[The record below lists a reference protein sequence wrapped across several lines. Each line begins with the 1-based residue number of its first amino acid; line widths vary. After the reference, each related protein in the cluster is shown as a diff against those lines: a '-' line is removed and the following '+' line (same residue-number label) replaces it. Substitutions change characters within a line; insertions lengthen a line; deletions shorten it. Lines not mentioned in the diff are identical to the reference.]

1 MQDEN
6 KMSNG
11 RMTVETIN
19 QLAVEIFEQNR
30 AVGWWDDLDRC
41 QFQTL
46 QLVNTEIAEATE
58 GDRKGLMDDHLPHRK
73 MAEVELADTMIR
85 ALDIAGRY
93 GWRFSIILQANHDMD
108 TSLIKFIQMVTS
120 SSTMAVKLLGL
131 TGINC
136 LMASRL
142 WGHQVHS
149 MGPRV
154 LLKPVEYDYLI
165 DMCRRVAEAYHFDLE
180 SAIREKL
187 AYNAKRADHK
197 RENRAQSGGKSY

>member
-1 MQDEN
+1 MQNER
-6 KMSNG
+6 KVSNG

-30 AVGWWDDLDRC
+30 AVGWWDDIDRC
-41 QFQTL
+41 PFQTL

-85 ALDIAGRY
+85 ALDFAGRY
-93 GWRFSIILQANHDMD
+93 GWRFSPRLTVDRD
-108 TSLIKFIQMVTS
+108 SYLGKFVHMVTGH
-120 SSTMAVKLLGL
+120 STMAVKHLGL

-136 LMASRL
+136 LLASKL
-142 WGHQVHS
+142 WGNEIHG
-149 MGPRV
+149 MGHRV
-154 LLKPVEYDYLI
+154 LRQPVEYDFLI
-165 DMCRRVAEAYHFDLE
+165 DMCLTVAEAYHFDLE

>member
-1 MQDEN
+1 MQNER
-6 KMSNG
+6 KVSNG

-41 QFQTL
+41 PFQTL

-85 ALDIAGRY
+85 ALDFAVRY
-93 GWRFSIILQANHDMD
+93 VWRFSPRLTVDLD
-108 TSLIKFIQMVTS
+108 SYLGKFVHIVTGH
-120 SSTMAVKLLGL
+120 STMAVKHLGL

-136 LMASRL
+136 LLASKL
-142 WGHQVHS
+142 WGNEIHG
-149 MGPRV
+149 MGHRI
-154 LLKPVEYDYLI
+154 LRQPVEYDFLI
-165 DMCRRVAEAYHFDLE
+165 DMCLTVAEAYHFDLE

-197 RENRAQSGGKSY
+197 RENRAKSGGKIY

>member
-1 MQDEN
+1 
-6 KMSNG
+6 MSNG

-41 QFQTL
+41 PFQTL

-85 ALDIAGRY
+85 ALDFAGRY
-93 GWRFSIILQANHDMD
+93 GWRFSPRLTVDRD
-108 TSLIKFIQMVTS
+108 SYLGKFVHMVTGH
-120 SSTMAVKLLGL
+120 STMAVKHLGL

-136 LMASRL
+136 LLASKL
-142 WGHQVHS
+142 WGNEIHG
-149 MGPRV
+149 MGHRV
-154 LLKPVEYDYLI
+154 LRQPVEYDFLI
-165 DMCRRVAEAYHFDLE
+165 DMCLTVAEAYHFDLE

-187 AYNAKRADHK
+187 VYNAKRADHK
-197 RENRAQSGGKSY
+197 RENRAKSGGKIY

>member
-1 MQDEN
+1 MQNER
-6 KMSNG
+6 KVSNG

-41 QFQTL
+41 PFQTL

-85 ALDIAGRY
+85 ALDFAGRY
-93 GWRFSIILQANHDMD
+93 GWRFSPRLTVDRD
-108 TSLIKFIQMVTS
+108 SYLGKFVHMVTGH
-120 SSTMAVKLLGL
+120 STMAVKHLGL

-136 LMASRL
+136 LLASKL
-142 WGHQVHS
+142 WGNEIHG
-149 MGPRV
+149 MGHRI
-154 LLKPVEYDYLI
+154 LRQPVEYDFLI
-165 DMCRRVAEAYHFDLE
+165 DMCLTVAEAYHFDLE

-197 RENRAQSGGKSY
+197 RENRAKSGGKIY

>member
-1 MQDEN
+1 MQNERN
-6 KMSNG
+6 VSNG

-41 QFQTL
+41 PFQTL

-85 ALDIAGRY
+85 ALDFAGRY
-93 GWRFSIILQANHDMD
+93 GWRFSPRLTVDRD
-108 TSLIKFIQMVTS
+108 SYLGKFVHMVTGH
-120 SSTMAVKLLGL
+120 STMAVKHLGL

-136 LMASRL
+136 LLASKL
-142 WGHQVHS
+142 WGNEIHG
-149 MGPRV
+149 MGHRI
-154 LLKPVEYDYLI
+154 LRQPVEYDFLI
-165 DMCRRVAEAYHFDLE
+165 DMCLTVAEAYHFDLE

-197 RENRAQSGGKSY
+197 RENRVQSGGKSY

>member
-1 MQDEN
+1 MQNER
-6 KMSNG
+6 KVSNG
-11 RMTVETIN
+11 RMKVETIN

-41 QFQTL
+41 PFQTL

-85 ALDIAGRY
+85 ALDFAGRY
-93 GWRFSIILQANHDMD
+93 GWRFSPRLTVDRD
-108 TSLIKFIQMVTS
+108 SYLGKFVHMVTGH
-120 SSTMAVKLLGL
+120 STMAVKHLGL

-136 LMASRL
+136 LLASKL
-142 WGHQVHS
+142 WGNEIHG
-149 MGPRV
+149 MGHRI
-154 LLKPVEYDYLI
+154 LRQPVEYDFLI
-165 DMCRRVAEAYHFDLE
+165 DMCLTVAEAYHFDLE

-187 AYNAKRADHK
+187 VYNAKRADHK
-197 RENRAQSGGKSY
+197 RENRAKSGGKIY

>member
-1 MQDEN
+1 MQNER
-6 KMSNG
+6 KVSNG

-41 QFQTL
+41 PFQTL

-85 ALDIAGRY
+85 ALDFAGRY
-93 GWRFSIILQANHDMD
+93 GWRFSPRLTVDRD
-108 TSLIKFIQMVTS
+108 SYLGKFVHMVTGH
-120 SSTMAVKLLGL
+120 STMAVKHLGL

-136 LMASRL
+136 LLASKL
-142 WGHQVHS
+142 WGNEIHG
-149 MGPRV
+149 MGHRV
-154 LLKPVEYDYLI
+154 LRQPVEYDFLI
-165 DMCRRVAEAYHFDLE
+165 DMCLTVAEAYHFDLE

-187 AYNAKRADHK
+187 VYNAKRADHK

>member
-1 MQDEN
+1 MQNER
-6 KMSNG
+6 KVSNG

-41 QFQTL
+41 PFQTL

-85 ALDIAGRY
+85 ALDFAGRY
-93 GWRFSIILQANHDMD
+93 GWRFSPRLTVDRD
-108 TSLIKFIQMVTS
+108 SYLGKFVHMVTGH
-120 SSTMAVKLLGL
+120 STMAVKHLGL

-136 LMASRL
+136 LLASKL
-142 WGHQVHS
+142 WGNEIHG
-149 MGPRV
+149 MGHRI
-154 LLKPVEYDYLI
+154 LRQPVEYDFLI
-165 DMCRRVAEAYHFDLE
+165 DMCLTVAEAYHFDLE

-187 AYNAKRADHK
+187 VYNAKRADHK
-197 RENRAQSGGKSY
+197 RENRAKSGGKIY

>member
-1 MQDEN
+1 MQNER
-6 KMSNG
+6 KVSNG

-41 QFQTL
+41 PFQTL

-73 MAEVELADTMIR
+73 MAEVVLADTMIR
-85 ALDIAGRY
+85 ALDFAGRY
-93 GWRFSIILQANHDMD
+93 GWRFSPRLTVDRD
-108 TSLIKFIQMVTS
+108 SYLGKFVHMVTGH
-120 SSTMAVKLLGL
+120 STMAVKHLGL

-136 LMASRL
+136 LLASKL
-142 WGHQVHS
+142 WGNEIHG
-149 MGPRV
+149 MGHRI
-154 LLKPVEYDYLI
+154 LRQPVEYDFLI
-165 DMCRRVAEAYHFDLE
+165 DMCLTVAEAYHFDLE

-187 AYNAKRADHK
+187 VYNAKRADHK
-197 RENRAQSGGKSY
+197 RENRAKSGGKIY

>member
-1 MQDEN
+1 MDNQ
-6 KMSNG
+6 MSNR

-41 QFQTL
+41 PFQTL

-85 ALDIAGRY
+85 ALDFAGRY
-93 GWRFSIILQANHDMD
+93 GWRFSPRLTVDRD
-108 TSLIKFIQMVTS
+108 SYLGKFVHMVTGH
-120 SSTMAVKLLGL
+120 STMAVKHLGL

-136 LMASRL
+136 LLASKL
-142 WGHQVHS
+142 WGNEIHG
-149 MGPRV
+149 MGHRV
-154 LLKPVEYDYLI
+154 LRQPVEYDFLI
-165 DMCRRVAEAYHFDLE
+165 DMCLTVAEAYHFDLE

>member
-1 MQDEN
+1 MQNERN
-6 KMSNG
+6 VSNG

-41 QFQTL
+41 PFQTL

-85 ALDIAGRY
+85 ALDFAGRY
-93 GWRFSIILQANHDMD
+93 GWRFSPRLTVDRD
-108 TSLIKFIQMVTS
+108 SYLGKFVHMVTGH
-120 SSTMAVKLLGL
+120 STMAVKHLGL

-136 LMASRL
+136 LLASKL
-142 WGHQVHS
+142 WGNEIHG
-149 MGPRV
+149 MGHRI
-154 LLKPVEYDYLI
+154 LRQPVEYDFLI
-165 DMCRRVAEAYHFDLE
+165 DMCLTVAEAYHFDLE

-187 AYNAKRADHK
+187 VYNAKRADHK
-197 RENRAQSGGKSY
+197 RENRAKSGGKIY

>member
-1 MQDEN
+1 MQNER
-6 KMSNG
+6 KVSNG

-41 QFQTL
+41 PFQTL

-73 MAEVELADTMIR
+73 MAEFELADTMIR
-85 ALDIAGRY
+85 ALDFAGRY
-93 GWRFSIILQANHDMD
+93 GWRFSPRLTVDRD
-108 TSLIKFIQMVTS
+108 SYLGKFVHMVTGH
-120 SSTMAVKLLGL
+120 STMAVKHLGL

-136 LMASRL
+136 LLASKL
-142 WGHQVHS
+142 WGNEIHG
-149 MGPRV
+149 MGHRI
-154 LLKPVEYDYLI
+154 LRQPVEYDFLI
-165 DMCRRVAEAYHFDLE
+165 DMCLTVAEAYHFDLE

-187 AYNAKRADHK
+187 VYNAKRADHK
-197 RENRAQSGGKSY
+197 RENRAKSGGKIY

>member
-1 MQDEN
+1 MQNER
-6 KMSNG
+6 KVSNG

-41 QFQTL
+41 PFQTL

-85 ALDIAGRY
+85 ALDFAGRY
-93 GWRFSIILQANHDMD
+93 GWRFSPRLTVDRD
-108 TSLIKFIQMVTS
+108 SYLGKFVHMVTGH
-120 SSTMAVKLLGL
+120 STMAVKHLGL

-136 LMASRL
+136 LLASKL
-142 WGHQVHS
+142 WGNEIHD
-149 MGPRV
+149 MGPRI
-154 LLKPVEYDYLI
+154 LRQPVEYDYLI
-165 DMCRRVAEAYHFDLE
+165 DMCLTVAEAYHFDLE

>member
-1 MQDEN
+1 MQNER
-6 KMSNG
+6 KVSNG

-41 QFQTL
+41 PFQTL

-85 ALDIAGRY
+85 ALDFAGRY
-93 GWRFSIILQANHDMD
+93 GWRFSPRLTVDRD
-108 TSLIKFIQMVTS
+108 SYLGKFVHMVTGH
-120 SSTMAVKLLGL
+120 STMAVKHLGL

-136 LMASRL
+136 LLASKL
-142 WGHQVHS
+142 WGNEIHG
-149 MGPRV
+149 MGHRI
-154 LLKPVEYDYLI
+154 LRQPVEYDFLI
-165 DMCRRVAEAYHFDLE
+165 DMCLTVAEAYHFDLE

-187 AYNAKRADHK
+187 VYNAKRADHK

>member
-1 MQDEN
+1 MQGEN
-6 KMSNG
+6 KISNG

-30 AVGWWDDLDRC
+30 EIGWWDDLNRC
-41 QFQTL
+41 PFQTL

-85 ALDIAGRY
+85 ALDFAGRY
-93 GWRFSIILQANHDMD
+93 GWRFSPRLTVDRD
-108 TSLIKFIQMVTS
+108 SYLGKFVHMVTGH
-120 SSTMAVKLLGL
+120 STMAVKHLGL

-136 LMASRL
+136 LLASKL
-142 WGHQVHS
+142 WGNEIHG
-149 MGPRV
+149 MGHRI
-154 LLKPVEYDYLI
+154 LRQPVEYDFLI
-165 DMCRRVAEAYHFDLE
+165 DMCLTVAEAYHFDLE

-187 AYNAKRADHK
+187 VYNAKRADHK
-197 RENRAQSGGKSY
+197 RENRAKSGGKIY